1 MYSSEDD
8 IQIVIRGCLKNDR
21 SAQEELYKR
30 FYPAMMSLCLRYV
43 RSREDA
49 IEVLND
55 AFLKIFKQI
64 GRYDAARG
72 ALYTWMRTILIN
84 TALDSLRK
92 QKAIRDREMRPAA
105 EEEPGIDNEAL
116 AKLSGD
122 ELLGMILRLPVTTRL
137 VFNLYIVDG
146 YAHREIATLLSI
158 SEGTSRW
165 HLNDARRQLK
175 MIFNL
180 RSEER
185 RVGKECQ

>member
-1 MYSSEDD
+1 
-8 IQIVIRGCLKNDR
+8 
-21 SAQEELYKR
+21 
-30 FYPAMMSLCLRYV
+30 MMSLCLRYV

-55 AFLKIFKQI
+55 AFLKIFRQI

-72 ALYTWMRTILIN
+72 AIYTWMRKIVIN
-84 TALDSLRK
+84 TALDALRK
-92 QKAIRDREMRPAA
+92 QKAIHNREMPPGA
-105 EEEPGIDNEAL
+105 EEEPGIDNDAL

-146 YAHREIATLLSI
+146 YAHREIASLLSI

-165 HLNDARRQLK
+165 HLNEARRQLK
-175 MIFNL
+175 MIINL
-180 RSEER
+180 MEPNS
-185 RVGKECQ
+185 